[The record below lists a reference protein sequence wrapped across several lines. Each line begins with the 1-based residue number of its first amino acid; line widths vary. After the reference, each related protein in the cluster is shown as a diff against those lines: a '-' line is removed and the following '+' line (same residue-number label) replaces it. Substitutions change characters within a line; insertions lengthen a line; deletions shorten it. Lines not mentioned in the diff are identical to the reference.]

1 MTAKGRLR
9 LRGIITSVDSLKILD
24 RGMKRPI
31 NNKIFMPEGTNG
43 LIIRRI
49 RIIII
54 IIKSVQE
61 IFK

>member
-1 MTAKGRLR
+1 VTAKGRLR

-43 LIIRRI
+43 LI

-54 IIKSVQE
+54 KALRN

>member
-43 LIIRRI
+43 LI

-54 IIKSVQE
+54 KALRN

>member
-1 MTAKGRLR
+1 MTAKDRLR
-9 LRGIITSVDSLKILD
+9 LGGITTSADSLKNLD

-43 LIIRRI
+43 LI

-54 IIKSVQE
+54 KALRN